1 MTVHWTCAPKVQWTF
16 QWFSE
21 HSLCKKEW
29 CSQPHH
35 IFLNICNEGVHSL
48 EQPDLNHSSIM
59 KRKSLYPSYTKHQ
72 LQCEASVNTRYHDF
86 VMITDHV
93 QLRKQQQCLLK
104 QVTVCYAKKF
114 TSSHDCKIL
123 CNMSWVLMS
132 ACMHFYCQSCR
143 LRWLHLI
150 FLKRDWTLSESKQYF
165 DKSSLSFT
173 TNSTMSSVMSLS
185 CERIDASHFWLS
197 GATTT
202 SEDKQRKREYLEG
215 LKNTVQ
221 HQLQMYHSQL
231 RPVFSLISMT
241 RSLNHWR
248 QFRISWYKFIK
259 IRIIASAADH
269 KICYNQ
275 KKWKAWSWWMT
286 WISADSYQW
295 LWRNWNTMINEI
307 WLCMNA

>member
-1 MTVHWTCAPKVQWTF
+1 MTVHWTCALKVQWTF

-21 HSLCKKEW
+21 HSLCEEGW
-29 CSQPHH
+29 CGQPHH

-59 KRKSLYPSYTKHQ
+59 KRKSLYSSYTKHQ

-104 QVTVCYAKKF
+104 QATVCYAQKF
-114 TSSHDCKIL
+114 APSHDHKIL

-165 DKSSLSFT
+165 NEGSLSFT
-173 TNSTMSSVMSLS
+173 VNSTMSSVMSLS

-197 GATTT
+197 DATTT
-202 SEDKQRKREYLEG
+202 SEDKQRKE
-215 LKNTVQ
+215 N
-221 HQLQMYHSQL
+221 
-231 RPVFSLISMT
+231 I
-241 RSLNHWR
+241 
-248 QFRISWYKFIK
+248 
-259 IRIIASAADH
+259 
-269 KICYNQ
+269 
-275 KKWKAWSWWMT
+275 
-286 WISADSYQW
+286 
-295 LWRNWNTMINEI
+295 
-307 WLCMNA
+307 